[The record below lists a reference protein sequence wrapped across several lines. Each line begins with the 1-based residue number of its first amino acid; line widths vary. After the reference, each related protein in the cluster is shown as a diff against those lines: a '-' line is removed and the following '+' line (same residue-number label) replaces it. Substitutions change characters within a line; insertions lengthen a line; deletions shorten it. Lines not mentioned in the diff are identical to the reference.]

1 MPRGRP
7 LAPADEILEEFERC
21 GLVTEYLVGVIPERL
36 WHLPPPAGRGRTI
49 GAIVA
54 HIHGLR
60 KTFAKMGGLTG
71 LSSLDRKTVT
81 PADARRALRQVNSAL
96 TTCFRASLD
105 RGDARVK
112 GLSRRTIN
120 MMLYLIQ
127 HDAHHRGQITM
138 RAKDLG
144 HDLRT
149 VDVMK
154 IWGWKK
160 L

>member
-1 MPRGRP
+1 MARGRP
-7 LAPADEILEEFERC
+7 LDGVHETLEEFERC
-21 GLVTEYLVGVIPERL
+21 GLVTEYLVGVIPEKL
-36 WHLPPPAGRGRTI
+36 WHLPPPGGRGRTI

-54 HIHGLR
+54 HIHGVR
-60 KTFAKMGGLTG
+60 KTFGKMGGVKGLT
-71 LSSLDRKTVT
+71 SLDRKTVT
-81 PADARRALRQVNSAL
+81 PAEANRALRQVNSAL
-96 TTCFRASLD
+96 VARFRESLD

-127 HDAHHRGQITM
+127 HDAHHRGQIVM

-144 HDLRT
+144 HELRT